1 MPPPQVRL
9 QGPQLPQGPQ
19 RSLCR
24 LTLGAWRKRHAEECE
39 SLSPPQGHWGSPE
52 DPCLKTFPDLTLGAR
67 PFKDSARTPGTPNI
81 RLQNSPA
88 FTITGQKPYCKHAL
102 ASCAQDPRSRYPLA
116 RQMGGRDQACQILQ
130 PGYLPLHTVSPRNE
144 STFGF
149 SHGQHR
155 HVLFLYNY
163 SNHKLM
169 VWSQNKRVQPVLLL
183 ACPHLLLL
191 SVPSLSCSD
200 FLLPGQLR
208 GPLSCCALPRAV
220 LCRAGV
226 GVREGVSGWKQRQR
240 KPLPTSLGLAGSDWA

>member
-1 MPPPQVRL
+1 MPKNIPRSHLGRQAL
-9 QGPQLPQGPQ
+9 QG
-19 RSLCR
+19 
-24 LTLGAWRKRHAEECE
+24 LGKNTRH
-39 SLSPPQGHWGSPE
+39 PE
-52 DPCLKTFPDLTLGAR
+52 H
-67 PFKDSARTPGTPNI
+67 S
-81 RLQNSPA
+81 LQNSPA
-88 FTITGQKPYCKHAL
+88 FTIRGQKPYCKHAL
-102 ASCAQDPRSRYPLA
+102 ASCAQHPRSRHPLA
-116 RQMGGRDQACQILQ
+116 RQMGGRDQACQILE

-220 LCRAGV
+220 LCRAAV

-240 KPLPTSLGLAGSDWA
+240 KPLLTSLGLAGGDWA